1 MTLPSAILLAAT
13 VFVATNIDDIFIL
26 VGFLADPA
34 YRMRDVVLGQ
44 FLGVTAMTLLCLAL
58 SRTTT
63 IVSPAAFGWLG
74 LLDIGIGAKKLYDG
88 RATAREHMIGGPR
101 RYGDG
106 VRIVT
111 LATIGGF
118 GDNVGV
124 YVPLFAGSSADNGI
138 FCAVFGIMT
147 GLWCLGAYWLVSR
160 GALGH
165 RLRDIAARITP
176 WMLIA
181 IGIVIISHTGSFAW
195 LFLGVGR
202 G

>member
-1 MTLPSAILLAAT
+1 MTLLSAILLAAT
-13 VFVATNIDDIFIL
+13 VFVATNIDDVFIL

-34 YRMRDVVLGQ
+34 YRTRDVILGQ

-58 SRTTT
+58 SRATMV
-63 IVSPAAFGWLG
+63 VSPAAFGWLG

-88 RATAREHMIGGPR
+88 RAVARERMIGEPR

-106 VRIVT
+106 VRTVT

-124 YVPLFAGSSADNGI
+124 YVPLFSGSSVDNGI
-138 FCAVFGIMT
+138 FCAVVGVMT
-147 GLWCLGAYWLVSR
+147 GLWCLGAYWLVGR
-160 GALGH
+160 GMLG
-165 RLRDIAARITP
+165 RGLRDIAARITP
-176 WMLIA
+176 WMLIV
-181 IGIVIISHTGSFAW
+181 IGIVIISHAGSFGW
-195 LFLGVGR
+195 LFIGVGR